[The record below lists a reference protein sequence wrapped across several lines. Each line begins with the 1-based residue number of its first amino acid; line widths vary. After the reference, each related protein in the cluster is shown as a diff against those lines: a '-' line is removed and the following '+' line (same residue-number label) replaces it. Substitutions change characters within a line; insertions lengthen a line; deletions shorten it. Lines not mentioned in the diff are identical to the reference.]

1 MEKGNIATI
10 NLQDFKSF
18 IKKGTITTIS
28 LEDFKPFSEKFTY
41 LDDDIMVANGME
53 NLPYNHGQA
62 IRMNFF
68 LILFCEEGYMQLN
81 VNGTTYMLKERDTL
95 ICLPTMVVSETMLSP
110 VHKINIMAFSTQ
122 FLQRTIKKE
131 KDTAN
136 TFGYIYKHPIRH
148 TSGEEQTSTFTCY
161 RELLLA
167 KIAEPAHRY
176 RKDILQYLFSALF
189 YEILTDIQRR
199 SEQEGTSP
207 NEEKDLASKRAGYVF
222 KRFMQELAKDNG
234 QHRSVNYFA
243 DRLCYS
249 PKYVSTVVKQMSGR
263 TALDWINEV
272 AVEQIRQKLTFS
284 DKSIKEIAEEMNF
297 PNQSFFG
304 KYVKAHLGMSPGQ
317 YMHKGRL

>member
-1 MEKGNIATI
+1 MEKGTIAT
-10 NLQDFKSF
+10 L
-18 IKKGTITTIS
+18 S

-41 LDDDIMVANGME
+41 LDDDIMVANGIE
-53 NLPYNHGQA
+53 NLPYNQGQA

-81 VNGTTYMLKERDTL
+81 VNGTTYQLKEHDTL
-95 ICLPTMVVSETMLSP
+95 ICLPTMVVRETMLSP
-110 VHKINIMAFSTQ
+110 IHKINLMAFSTQ

-131 KDTAN
+131 KDTSNALS
-136 TFGYIYKHPIRH
+136 YIYKNPISH
-148 TSGEEQTSTFTCY
+148 TNGEAQTSTFICY

-167 KIAEPAHRY
+167 KIAEPVHHY
-176 RKDILQYLFSALF
+176 RKEILQYLFSALF

-199 SEQEGTSP
+199 SAQDNNPEDEGQEQTSQ
-207 NEEKDLASKRAGYVF
+207 RGHYVF
-222 KRFMQELAKDNG
+222 KRFMEELSKDNG

-249 PKYVSTVVKQMSGR
+249 PKYVSTVVKQISGR
-263 TALDWINEV
+263 TALDWINETT
-272 AVEQIRQKLTFS
+272 VEQIRQKLMFS
-284 DKSIKEIAEEMNF
+284 DKSIKEIAEELNF

-317 YMHKGRL
+317 YRHEGKV